1 MIRMVNMSRA
11 FHCALLAA
19 IFLCPFAVAHAQAK
33 PGGARAYWCKSPNGA
48 PAMQLE
54 SCAPGTEVRSEPLG
68 PHGSV
73 GVKQP
78 VEPGAV
84 PTAAA
89 AAAERSAPAAAGR
102 GVTAAG
108 NTMTAPRKL
117 PGGSAVKTGLLW
129 LVILLGLGLVAG
141 LIGRQLGRSFWRSA
155 GVGGLLWVA
164 LVGLKLMRP

>member
-1 MIRMVNMSRA
+1 MTIRMLNLSRA

-19 IFLCPFAVAHAQAK
+19 MVLCPFALAHAQAK

-68 PHGSV
+68 PHGSL

-78 VEPGAV
+78 PEAAPTAPGASAAERIA
-84 PTAAA
+84 PAAA
-89 AAAERSAPAAAGR
+89 ARSAPAAETTVTVAGKQIGR
-102 GVTAAG
+102 G
-108 NTMTAPRKL
+108 
-117 PGGSAVKTGLLW
+117 AVKTGLLW
-129 LVILLGLGLVAG
+129 LFILLGLGLVAG

-155 GVGGLLWVA
+155 GVGGLLWVV
-164 LVGLKLMRP
+164 LVALKLIRS

>member
-1 MIRMVNMSRA
+1 MTIRMLSMSRA

-19 IFLCPFAVAHAQAK
+19 MVLSPFALAHAQAK

-78 VEPGAV
+78 PEAV
-84 PTAAA
+84 PTAAGE
-89 AAAERSAPAAAGR
+89 AERSAPAAAARSAPAAEGTVTVAGKQLGR
-102 GVTAAG
+102 G
-108 NTMTAPRKL
+108 
-117 PGGSAVKTGLLW
+117 AVKTALLW

-155 GVGGLLWVA
+155 GVGGLVWVA
-164 LVGLKLMRP
+164 LVALKLMRS